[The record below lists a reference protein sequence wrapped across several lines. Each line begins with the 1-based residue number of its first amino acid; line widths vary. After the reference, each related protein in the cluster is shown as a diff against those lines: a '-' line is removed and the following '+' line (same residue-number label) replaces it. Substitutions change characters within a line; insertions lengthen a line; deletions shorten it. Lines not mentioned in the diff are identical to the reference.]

1 MSATLR
7 VHHFLPAS
15 RANGPG
21 LRAVLW
27 TQGCSLAC
35 PGCFN
40 PETHPRQAG
49 SDVPVAD
56 LLATIRSLSAEV
68 EGLTISGGEPL
79 QQAPALTSLLREVRA
94 QMPLSVILFT
104 GYTLAEIESRPALRG
119 VLEYVDVVLAGR
131 YDATQHVGRGLLGSA
146 NKTLCCLTPRYR
158 PEDFADVPEAEVVVG
173 PDGSIV
179 LTGIAPLTWELP
191 IL

>member
-21 LRAVLW
+21 VRAVLW

-40 PETHPRQAG
+40 PETHTRQGG

-56 LLATIRSLSAEV
+56 LLAALRALPAEV
-68 EGLTISGGEPL
+68 EGITISGGEPL
-79 QQAPALTSLLREVRA
+79 QQAPALTNLLREVRA
-94 QMPLSVILFT
+94 QTPLSVILFT
-104 GYTLAEIESRPALRG
+104 GYTLAEIETREALRG
-119 VLEYVDVVLAGR
+119 VL
-131 YDATQHVGRGLLGSA
+131 
-146 NKTLCCLTPRYR
+146 
-158 PEDFADVPEAEVVVG
+158 
-173 PDGSIV
+173 
-179 LTGIAPLTWELP
+179 
-191 IL
+191 